1 MTGRIIKSNN
11 GLFDIKVEQSENN
24 KDIGKVFV
32 CSPRGIFRHAES
44 EIKKIL
50 TGDVVILAVDENEKD
65 PDKDS
70 AVIMEILP
78 RKNFLLRP
86 PIANI
91 DILFIVTSPAMPAPD
106 YFHID
111 KITSIAFH
119 NKIKPVIVINK
130 TDINDGSAMGDIYS
144 NAGFDI
150 IKTSAVNG
158 IENKNKTV
166 FYNFIENNVC
176 AFCGASGVG
185 KTSIINGLFP
195 ELGMETGDI
204 SRKTERG
211 RHTTKSVY
219 LYGYGGGYIA
229 DTPGFN
235 ILDFDKF
242 DYYDKEDLL
251 SAFPEIEKYSF
262 ECKFSKCSHTKE
274 EGCSVLEAVGS
285 GMVEKSRHESY
296 IALHLQLN
304 KKNKWDKK

>member
-11 GLFDIKVEQSENN
+11 GLFDIKVERSENES
-24 KDIGKVFV
+24 DIGKIFV
-32 CSPRGIFRHAES
+32 CSPRGIFRHADS

-50 TGDVVILAVDENEKD
+50 TGDMVTLTIDENEKD
-65 PDKDS
+65 PDKDA
-70 AVIMEILP
+70 AVITEILP
-78 RKNFLLRP
+78 RKNALIRP

-91 DILFIVTSPAMPAPD
+91 DILFVVTAPAMPLPD

-119 NKIKPVIVINK
+119 NKIKPVIVVNK
-130 TDINDGSAMGDIYS
+130 SDLEIGDSGKIFDIYS

-150 IKTSAVNG
+150 IKTSAENG
-158 IENKNKTV
+158 IENKSI
-166 FYNFIENNVC
+166 FYEFIENNVC

-185 KTSIINGLFP
+185 KTSIINALFP

-219 LYGYGGGYIA
+219 LYGYGSGYIA

-251 SAFPEIEKYSF
+251 FAFPDIEKYSY

-274 EGCSVLEAVGS
+274 EGCSVLEAIENGA
-285 GMVEKSRHESY
+285 VEKSRHESY
-296 IALHLQLN
+296 TVLHGQLN

>member
-11 GLFDIKVEQSENN
+11 GLFDIKVERSNN
-24 KDIGKVFV
+24 GSDIGKVFV
-32 CSPRGIFRHAES
+32 CSPRGIFRRAES

-50 TGDVVILAVDENEKD
+50 TGDMVILNVDENEKD
-65 PDKDS
+65 PDKDA
-70 AVIMEILP
+70 AVITEILQ
-78 RKNFLLRP
+78 RKNSLLRP

-91 DILFIVTSPAMPAPD
+91 DVLFIVTSPAMPAPD

-130 TDINDGSAMGDIYS
+130 MDIGDGGGIYGIYA

-150 IKTSAVNG
+150 IKTSASNG
-158 IENKNKTV
+158 IEDKKI

-185 KTSIINGLFP
+185 KTSIINVLFP
-195 ELGMETGDI
+195 ELKMETGDI

-211 RHTTKSVY
+211 KHTTKSVY
-219 LYGYGGGYIA
+219 LYSYGSGYVA

-251 SAFPEIEKYSF
+251 PAFPDMEKYSC

-274 EGCSVLEAVGS
+274 EGCSVLAAVGS
-285 GMVEKSRHESY
+285 GAAEKSRHESY
-296 IALHLQLN
+296 AALYAQLN
-304 KKNKWDKK
+304 KKNKWDKKQI